1 MCQFVEDI
9 YEVVDLLRE
18 RSDMNILE
26 ERDYISNVKPSG
38 YRSYHIVIEYPV
50 QLITGEKKIF
60 LWVRNNFSTLVSQAL
75 NTVLYNVAA
84 FWGIYDTDT
93 LISICVG
100 GYVVFIVTSIMDTP
114 AIYIARKIQP
124 KIRISI

>member
-1 MCQFVEDI
+1 M
-9 YEVVDLLRE
+9 
-18 RSDMNILE
+18 
-26 ERDYISNVKPSG
+26 
-38 YRSYHIVIEYPV
+38 
-50 QLITGEKKIF
+50 
-60 LWVRNNFSTLVSQAL
+60 
-75 NTVLYNVAA
+75 LYNVAA